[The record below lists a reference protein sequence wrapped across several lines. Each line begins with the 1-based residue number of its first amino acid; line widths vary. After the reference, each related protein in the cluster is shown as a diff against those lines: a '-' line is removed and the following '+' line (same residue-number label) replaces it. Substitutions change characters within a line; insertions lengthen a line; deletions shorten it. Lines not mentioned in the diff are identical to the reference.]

1 MLTKTVACLPTSFPL
16 TLGCGEED
24 YRTVLSLCVSAV
36 SGGGRGGGGGGGGYW
51 WPRLSPVQSLLSSE
65 QQQADGLSAI
75 FSGRSLVLELFKISY
90 FIKKHLYFNIK
101 KYLIDKEFPFDF
113 F

>member
-1 MLTKTVACLPTSFPL
+1 MLTKTVACLPTPFPL

-36 SGGGRGGGGGGGGYW
+36 SGGGRGGGGGGGYW

-75 FSGRSLVLELFKISY
+75 FNGRSTTSSGMV
-90 FIKKHLYFNIK
+90 
-101 KYLIDKEFPFDF
+101 
-113 F
+113 